1 MLPLVDKSNAV
12 ETRTGV
18 SFQHPEIIVH
28 AELITSTLSEPYYWK
43 LPEQFKGSMVGNITM
58 GFFLLFVSSWIL
70 LWYLQDSVCIV
81 IDANKHHVFPN
92 IIAKLMS
99 HLPFIIH
106 SYIAYRSV
114 VLHACKTKRQGIHR
128 ESQK

>member
-43 LPEQFKGSMVGNITM
+43 LPEQFKGSMVGNITV
-58 GFFLLFVSSWIL
+58 GFFYCLYHLGFYCGI
-70 LWYLQDSVCIV
+70 YKIVCIV
-81 IDANKHHVFPN
+81 IDTNKHH
-92 IIAKLMS
+92 
-99 HLPFIIH
+99 
-106 SYIAYRSV
+106 
-114 VLHACKTKRQGIHR
+114 
-128 ESQK
+128 E

>member
-43 LPEQFKGSMVGNITM
+43 LPEQFKGSMVGNITV

-81 IDANKHHVFPN
+81 IDANRHH
-92 IIAKLMS
+92 
-99 HLPFIIH
+99 
-106 SYIAYRSV
+106 
-114 VLHACKTKRQGIHR
+114 
-128 ESQK
+128 E